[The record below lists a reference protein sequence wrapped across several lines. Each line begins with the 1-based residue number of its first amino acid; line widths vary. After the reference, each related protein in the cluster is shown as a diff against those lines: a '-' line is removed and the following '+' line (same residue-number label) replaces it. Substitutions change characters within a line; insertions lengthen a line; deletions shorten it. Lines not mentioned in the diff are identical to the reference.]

1 MANLRANNLTGTGGR
16 NAIDGSL
23 FFDGSGRLS
32 VPNSADVRLGSNDF
46 TIEAW
51 IRAENPNDWTT
62 VVGMWDSSATRRT
75 YALQR
80 KKSDSKLY
88 LYVSADGSNTVS
100 ATNTQFAS
108 GGNVTLGDW
117 NHVAGVRDGNTI
129 RAYLNG
135 VEVGNASFTASILN
149 NTTDALFIGDTE
161 ITAGGEAFNGYM
173 SNVRI
178 CNGHCLYPN
187 GTTFTPPTQKLELH
201 NETVLLCC
209 QDSDNPLQE
218 ATGKTITGY
227 GNLAAFSS
235 GDNLVTNGTFDSAT
249 TGWTS
254 DGTVTIDSNRLKITN
269 DAANY
274 RSANQDITVVVGK
287 AYRVSADCIA
297 GTSNNS
303 NFHVGTTSS
312 SNALASAVTSPVV
325 VRPTETTLRVT
336 LNVGSNTPGHT
347 ALYDNVEVREV
358 EPPKAQKVLPS
369 VGIDEGVVFDGYT
382 KMNSQGVM
390 YFPTGDT
397 SKRGRGRGVF
407 AGGYTSVP
415 ADAALKRIYYIEID
429 SMGTSAEFGDTNKAA
444 AWGQSGCS
452 SSTRGLITGGTN
464 PANLNTID
472 YITIATTSNALDFGD
487 LSVTHG
493 YTASCSNNTR
503 GLTGGGRGNSPTQR
517 LAQIDYNTIAT
528 TGNGIDFGDLTQSRM
543 GLGAVASS
551 TRAVFTGGNGSPADP
566 STVYNNIDYVEFATT
581 GNATD
586 FGDMT
591 DEHTYHGSCSS
602 STRGI
607 IYGGVTSYGPT
618 VTTDIIEYLTIASTG
633 NGTDFGD
640 VRDDGAHAHGT
651 SNGIRGV
658 FAGGVNPYRN
668 SIDFITI
675 TTTGNGVDW
684 GDLPIA
690 SGSYAYAAGLSDS
703 HGGLS

>member
-16 NAIDGSL
+16 NAIDGSV
-23 FFDGSGRLS
+23 FFNGNYDSLAIPSIALGSG
-32 VPNSADVRLGSNDF
+32 DW
-46 TIEAW
+46 TIEFWFYSAREGSQDGHIYDGRGTGAAGSAYPIIKFDTDEKLSFYTTGA
-51 IRAENPNDWTT
+51 IRIQGSSVID
-62 VVGMWDSSATRRT
+62 VGT
-75 YALQR
+75 
-80 KKSDSKLY
+80 
-88 LYVSADGSNTVS
+88 
-100 ATNTQFAS
+100 
-108 GGNVTLGDW
+108 W
-117 NHVAGVRDGNTI
+117 NHVALVKNSSTTTL
-129 RAYLNG
+129 YLNG
-135 VEVGNASFTASILN
+135 VSEGTYSDSNTYLAPSNSIGRIGSDDNGSAYYFYGFLSNYRFVTGTAVY
-149 NTTDALFIGDTE
+149 
-161 ITAGGEAFNGYM
+161 TAA
-173 SNVRI
+173 
-178 CNGHCLYPN
+178 
-187 GTTFTPPTQKLELH
+187 FTPPTEKLTAIDG
-201 NETVLLCC
+201 TVLLCC

-397 SKRGRGRGVF
+397 TQRGRGRGVF

-472 YITIATTSNALDFGD
+472 YITIATASNALDFGD

-503 GLTGGGRGNSPTQR
+503 GLTGGGRGGSPTAR

-528 TGNGIDFGDLTQSRM
+528 LGNGQDFGDLTQSRM

-607 IYGGVTSYGPT
+607 VYGGVTSYGPT

-668 SIDFITI
+668 SIDYITI
-675 TTTGNGVDW
+675 ATTGNGLDW

>member
-1 MANLRANNLTGTGGR
+1 MANLRANNLNGTGGR
-16 NAIDGSL
+16 NAIDGSV
-23 FFDGSGRLS
+23 FFNGNYDSLAIPSIALGSGDWTIEFWFYSTKEGSQDGHIYDGRGTGAAGSAYPIIKFDTDEKLS
-32 VPNSADVRLGSNDF
+32 FYTTGAIRIQGSSVVELGS
-46 TIEAW
+46 
-51 IRAENPNDWTT
+51 
-62 VVGMWDSSATRRT
+62 
-75 YALQR
+75 
-80 KKSDSKLY
+80 
-88 LYVSADGSNTVS
+88 
-100 ATNTQFAS
+100 
-108 GGNVTLGDW
+108 W
-117 NHVAGVRDGNTI
+117 NHVALVKNSSTTTL
-129 RAYLNG
+129 YLNG
-135 VEVGNASFTASILN
+135 QSEGTYSDSNTYLAPSNSIGR
-149 NTTDALFIGDTE
+149 IGSDD
-161 ITAGGEAFNGYM
+161 NGSAYYFYGYL
-173 SNVRI
+173 SNYRI
-178 CNGHCLYPN
+178 CTHAVYTAN
-187 GTTFTPPTQKLELH
+187 FTPPTQKLELH

-358 EPPKAQKVLPS
+358 EPPKAPKVLPS

-551 TRAVFTGGNGSPADP
+551 TRGVFTGGNGSPADP

-703 HGGLS
+703 HGGIS

>member
-16 NAIDGSL
+16 NAIDGSV
-23 FFDGSGRLS
+23 FFEGETSYLSMASGAMIS
-32 VPNSADVRLGSNDF
+32 GTGFGTNDF
-46 TIEAW
+46 TIEFW
-51 IRAENPNDWTT
+51 INQGVNAGDYTGIFNCRSSSTT
-62 VVGMWDSSATRRT
+62 HRFQVAF
-75 YALQR
+75 
-80 KKSDSKLY
+80 KDSKI
-88 LYVSADGSNTVS
+88 
-100 ATNTQFAS
+100 
-108 GGNVTLGDW
+108 
-117 NHVAGVRDGNTI
+117 HVYTDTSTWRDTGYIPTAGVYEHIAFQRDYSGNTLKMY
-129 RAYLNG
+129 ANG
-135 VEVGNASFTASILN
+135 EEKWSVSNNRDYNEVFGYVY
-149 NTTDALFIGDTE
+149 IGDHG
-161 ITAGGEAFNGYM
+161 TAYDNYQGYL
-173 SNVRI
+173 SNLRV
-178 CNGHCLYPN
+178 CTHLVYASNY
-187 GTTFTPPTQKLELH
+187 FTPPTQKLGLH
-201 NETVLLCC
+201 SETVLLCC

-274 RSANQDITVVVGK
+274 RSALQDITVVVGK

-358 EPPKAQKVLPS
+358 EPPKAQKVLPP

-397 SKRGRGRGVF
+397 TQRGRGRGVF

-464 PANLNTID
+464 PTNLNTID

-503 GLTGGGRGNSPTQR
+503 GLTGGGRGGSPTAR

-528 TGNGIDFGDLTQSRM
+528 LGNGQDFGDLTQSRM

-566 STVYNNIDYVEFATT
+566 STVYNTIDYVEFATT
-581 GNATD
+581 ANATD

-591 DEHTYHGSCSS
+591 DEHDYHGSCSS

-607 IYGGVTSYGPT
+607 IYGGNTSYGPT
-618 VTTDIIEYLTIASTG
+618 VLTNIIEYVTIASTG

-651 SNGIRGV
+651 SNSIRGV
-658 FAGGVNPYRN
+658 FAGGTNPYRN

-684 GDLPIA
+684 GDLPDPN
-690 SGSYAYAAGLSDS
+690 GSYAYAAGLSDS
-703 HGGLS
+703 HGGIS

>member
-16 NAIDGSL
+16 NAIDGSV
-23 FFDGSGRLS
+23 FFNGNYDSLAIPSIALGSGDWTIEFWFYSTKEGSQDGHIYDGRGTGSASSAYPIIKFDTDEKLS
-32 VPNSADVRLGSNDF
+32 FYTTGAIRIQGSSVVELGS
-46 TIEAW
+46 
-51 IRAENPNDWTT
+51 
-62 VVGMWDSSATRRT
+62 
-75 YALQR
+75 
-80 KKSDSKLY
+80 
-88 LYVSADGSNTVS
+88 
-100 ATNTQFAS
+100 
-108 GGNVTLGDW
+108 W
-117 NHVAGVRDGNTI
+117 NHVALVKNSSTTTL
-129 RAYLNG
+129 YLNG
-135 VEVGNASFTASILN
+135 QSEGTYSDSNTYLAPSNSIGRIGSDDNGSAYYFYGFLSNYRFVTGTAVY
-149 NTTDALFIGDTE
+149 
-161 ITAGGEAFNGYM
+161 TAA
-173 SNVRI
+173 
-178 CNGHCLYPN
+178 
-187 GTTFTPPTQKLELH
+187 FTPPTEKLTAIDG
-201 NETVLLCC
+201 TVLLCC

-397 SKRGRGRGVF
+397 TQRGRGRGVF

-472 YITIATTSNALDFGD
+472 YITIATASNALDFGD

-528 TGNGIDFGDLTQSRM
+528 TGNGQDFGDLTQSRM

-551 TRAVFTGGNGSPADP
+551 TRGVFTGGNGSPADP

-581 GNATD
+581 ANATD

-668 SIDFITI
+668 SIDYITI
-675 TTTGNGVDW
+675 ATTGNGLDW

>member
-16 NAIDGSL
+16 NAIDGSV
-23 FFDGSGRLS
+23 FFNGNYDSLAIPSIALGSGDWTIEFWFYSTKEGSQDGHIYDGRGTGAAGSAYPIIKFDTDEKLS
-32 VPNSADVRLGSNDF
+32 FYTTGAIRIQGSSVVELGS
-46 TIEAW
+46 
-51 IRAENPNDWTT
+51 
-62 VVGMWDSSATRRT
+62 
-75 YALQR
+75 
-80 KKSDSKLY
+80 
-88 LYVSADGSNTVS
+88 
-100 ATNTQFAS
+100 
-108 GGNVTLGDW
+108 W
-117 NHVAGVRDGNTI
+117 NHVALVKNSSTTTL
-129 RAYLNG
+129 YLNG
-135 VEVGNASFTASILN
+135 QSEGTYSDSNTYLAPSNSIGR
-149 NTTDALFIGDTE
+149 IGSDD
-161 ITAGGEAFNGYM
+161 NGSAYYFYGYL
-173 SNVRI
+173 SNYRI
-178 CNGHCLYPN
+178 CTHAVYTAN
-187 GTTFTPPTQKLELH
+187 FTPPTQKLELH

-325 VRPTETTLRVT
+325 VKPTETTLRVT

-618 VTTDIIEYLTIASTG
+618 VTTNIIEYVTIASTG

>member
-16 NAIDGSL
+16 NAIDGSV
-23 FFDGSGRLS
+23 FFNGNYDSLAIPSIALGSGDWTIEFWFYSTKEGSQDGHIYDGRGTGAAGSAYPIIKFDTDEKLS
-32 VPNSADVRLGSNDF
+32 FYTTGAIRIQGSSVVELGS
-46 TIEAW
+46 
-51 IRAENPNDWTT
+51 
-62 VVGMWDSSATRRT
+62 
-75 YALQR
+75 
-80 KKSDSKLY
+80 
-88 LYVSADGSNTVS
+88 
-100 ATNTQFAS
+100 
-108 GGNVTLGDW
+108 W
-117 NHVAGVRDGNTI
+117 NHVALVKNSSTTTL
-129 RAYLNG
+129 YLNG
-135 VEVGNASFTASILN
+135 QSEGTYSDSNTYLAPSNSIGR
-149 NTTDALFIGDTE
+149 IGSDD
-161 ITAGGEAFNGYM
+161 NGSAYYFYGYL
-173 SNVRI
+173 SNYRI
-178 CNGHCLYPN
+178 CTHAVYTAN
-187 GTTFTPPTQKLELH
+187 FTPPTQKLELH

-397 SKRGRGRGVF
+397 AQRGRGRGVF

-415 ADAALKRIYYIEID
+415 ADAALKRIYYIQID

-566 STVYNNIDYVEFATT
+566 STVYNTIDYVEFATT
-581 GNATD
+581 ANATD

-618 VTTDIIEYLTIASTG
+618 VTTNIIEYVTIASTG

-651 SNGIRGV
+651 SNSIRGV

-703 HGGLS
+703 HGGIS

>member
-1 MANLRANNLTGTGGR
+1 MANLRANNLNGTGGR
-16 NAIDGSL
+16 NAIDGSV
-23 FFDGSGRLS
+23 FFNGNYDSLAIPSIALGSGDWTIEFWFYSTKEGSQDGHIYDGRGTGAAGSAYPIIKFDTDEKLS
-32 VPNSADVRLGSNDF
+32 FYTTGAIRIQGSSVVELGS
-46 TIEAW
+46 
-51 IRAENPNDWTT
+51 
-62 VVGMWDSSATRRT
+62 
-75 YALQR
+75 
-80 KKSDSKLY
+80 
-88 LYVSADGSNTVS
+88 
-100 ATNTQFAS
+100 
-108 GGNVTLGDW
+108 W
-117 NHVAGVRDGNTI
+117 NHVALVKNSSTTTL
-129 RAYLNG
+129 YLNG
-135 VEVGNASFTASILN
+135 QSEGTYSDSNTYLAPSNSIGR
-149 NTTDALFIGDTE
+149 IGSDD
-161 ITAGGEAFNGYM
+161 NGSAYYFYGYL
-173 SNVRI
+173 SNYRI
-178 CNGHCLYPN
+178 CTHAVYTAN
-187 GTTFTPPTQKLELH
+187 FTPPTQKLELH

-254 DGTVTIDSNRLKITN
+254 DGTATIDSNRLKITN

-325 VRPTETTLRVT
+325 VKPTETTLRVT

-358 EPPKAQKVLPS
+358 EPPKAPKVLPS

-397 SKRGRGRGVF
+397 AQRGRGRGVF

-551 TRAVFTGGNGSPADP
+551 TRGVFTGGNGSPADP
-566 STVYNNIDYVEFATT
+566 STVYNTIDYVEFATT
-581 GNATD
+581 ANATD